1 MHCVLNGYHRRII
14 SREIPLRQW
23 VVLFKR
29 GQLRMYAVKN
39 KYYKHSKLD
48 EQCFRRIL
56 ELFAMDLTAV
66 QCANLTGVN
75 VRSVNTIFLKLRDR
89 IAQWSEANASGM
101 PGLNAQ
107 LSAGALV
114 SGTNGRGSAELVSH
128 GPRGQL
134 ARESVS
140 YVASERDGVISVRLF
155 VHSDQVY
162 CALMA
167 SQQAPG
173 DSLESARTPA
183 RNFARSESDNDKPS
197 RWNEYQIGIDV
208 KRDMRFKL
216 KSLTFQQ
223 AYHAGE
229 TERIDA
235 FGRFLRLRLGKFK
248 GLRREKFYFHLK
260 ESEYRYNHRRY
271 ELYALLLGMLG
282 EAPIE

>member
-1 MHCVLNGYHRRII
+1 MGSSL
-14 SREIPLRQW
+14 
-23 VVLFKR
+23 R

-75 VRSVNTIFLKLRDR
+75 VRSVNTIYLKLRDR
-89 IAQWSEANASGM
+89 ISQWSEANASGT

-114 SGTNGRGSAELVSH
+114 TGTSGRAQTSADRNSAGSKT
-128 GPRGQL
+128 
-134 ARESVS
+134 ESVS
-140 YVASERDGVISVRLF
+140 YIDSESDGIVGIRLF
-155 VHSDQVY
+155 VNSDQVY
-162 CALMA
+162 CALLNNKSPDGQQEA
-167 SQQAPG
+167 VKPAAAAPDRSAYSGNSQDTEQT
-173 DSLESARTPA
+173 S
-183 RNFARSESDNDKPS
+183 N
-197 RWNEYQIGIDV
+197 WNEYHIGIDV

-216 KSLTFQQ
+216 KSITFQQ

-229 TERIDA
+229 TDRIDA

-248 GLRREKFYFHLK
+248 GLRREKFYYHLK
-260 ESEYRYNHRRY
+260 ESEYRYNHRRF

-282 EAPIE
+282 ETPIE

>member
-1 MHCVLNGYHRRII
+1 
-14 SREIPLRQW
+14 
-23 VVLFKR
+23 
-29 GQLRMYAVKN
+29 MYAVKN

-75 VRSVNTIFLKLRDR
+75 VRSVNTIYLKLRDR
-89 IAQWSEANASGM
+89 ISQWSEANASGT

-107 LSAGALV
+107 LSAGSLV
-114 SGTNGRGSAELVSH
+114 TGTTGGVEKSAGAGKSGAEAVGYLDS
-128 GPRGQL
+128 Q
-134 ARESVS
+134 A
-140 YVASERDGVISVRLF
+140 DGIVGVRLF
-155 VHSDQVY
+155 INSDQVY
-162 CALMA
+162 CALLNNQQGAAEEGGRAKPVAA
-167 SQQAPG
+167 SSRAHASSDQDA
-173 DSLESARTPA
+173 DSASV
-183 RNFARSESDNDKPS
+183 
-197 RWNEYQIGIDV
+197 WNEYQIGIDV

-223 AYHAGE
+223 AYHAGD
-229 TERIDA
+229 TDRIDA

-282 EAPIE
+282 ETPIE

>member
-1 MHCVLNGYHRRII
+1 MFLVYRCLTAVQVDGFVSRLFYHGV
-14 SREIPLRQW
+14 SH
-23 VVLFKR
+23 
-29 GQLRMYAVKN
+29 RMYAVKN

-75 VRSVNTIFLKLRDR
+75 VRSVNTIYLKLRDR
-89 IAQWSEANASGM
+89 ISQWSEANASGT

-107 LSAGALV
+107 LSAGSLV
-114 SGTNGRGSAELVSH
+114 TGTTGEVKKPNA
-128 GPRGQL
+128 
-134 ARESVS
+134 ARAAPEPVS
-140 YVASERDGVISVRLF
+140 YLDSQSDGVVGVRLF
-155 VHSDQVY
+155 INSDQVY
-162 CALMA
+162 CALLNSSLQSQADTPEKPVA
-167 SQQAPG
+167 SSGRGSGSTEQ
-173 DSLESARTPA
+173 DTESA
-183 RNFARSESDNDKPS
+183 SV
-197 RWNEYQIGIDV
+197 WNEYQIGIDV

-223 AYHAGE
+223 AYHAGD
-229 TERIDA
+229 TDRIDA

-260 ESEYRYNHRRY
+260 ESEYRYNHRRF

-282 EAPIE
+282 ETPIE

>member
-1 MHCVLNGYHRRII
+1 
-14 SREIPLRQW
+14 
-23 VVLFKR
+23 
-29 GQLRMYAVKN
+29 MYAVKN

-89 IAQWSEANASGM
+89 ISQWSEVNASGT

-107 LSAGALV
+107 LSEGALV
-114 SGTNGRGSAELVSH
+114 TGTSGRREENTADSTTKSDADSYIDSAI
-128 GPRGQL
+128 
-134 ARESVS
+134 
-140 YVASERDGVISVRLF
+140 DGIVGIRLF
-155 VHSDQVY
+155 VNSDQVY
-162 CALMA
+162 CALLNGKLA
-167 SQQAPG
+167 S
-173 DSLESARTPA
+173 SARQGMQSPGMAQSA
-183 RNFARSESDNDKPS
+183 RGAHIGKEPGSQGAS
-197 RWNEYQIGIDV
+197 RWNEYQIGIDL

-216 KSLTFQQ
+216 KSDTFQQ

-229 TERIDA
+229 TDRIDA

-282 EAPIE
+282 ETPIE

>member
-1 MHCVLNGYHRRII
+1 
-14 SREIPLRQW
+14 
-23 VVLFKR
+23 
-29 GQLRMYAVKN
+29 MYAVKN

-75 VRSVNTIFLKLRDR
+75 VRSVNTIYLKLRDR
-89 IAQWSEANASGM
+89 ISQWSEANASGT

-114 SGTNGRGSAELVSH
+114 TGTNGRGSTIDKKTGKA
-128 GPRGQL
+128 
-134 ARESVS
+134 ESVS
-140 YVASERDGVISVRLF
+140 YLDSASDGIVGVRLF
-155 VHSDQVY
+155 INGDQVY
-162 CALMA
+162 CAMLSTA
-167 SQQAPG
+167 PEHSTQAAAKAPEKDAQPVAPG
-173 DSLESARTPA
+173 
-183 RNFARSESDNDKPS
+183 N
-197 RWNEYQIGIDV
+197 WNEYHIGIDV

-223 AYHAGE
+223 AYHAGD
-229 TERIDA
+229 TDRIDA

-260 ESEYRYNHRRY
+260 ESEYRYNHRRF

-282 EAPIE
+282 ETPIE

>member
-1 MHCVLNGYHRRII
+1 
-14 SREIPLRQW
+14 
-23 VVLFKR
+23 
-29 GQLRMYAVKN
+29 MYAVKN

-89 IAQWSEANASGM
+89 ISQWSEVNASGT

-107 LSAGALV
+107 LSEGTLV
-114 SGTNGRGSAELVSH
+114 TGTSGRREESTADSATESEAVSH
-128 GPRGQL
+128 KSEAVSQKSEAL
-134 ARESVS
+134 SQKSEAVS
-140 YVASERDGVISVRLF
+140 YIDSANDGIVGLRLF
-155 VHSDQVY
+155 INSDQVY
-162 CALMA
+162 CALLNRKLA
-167 SQQAPG
+167 SSAQQG
-173 DSLESARTPA
+173 MQSAM
-183 RNFARSESDNDKPS
+183 ARSGSGAQVGIEPGSQAAS
-197 RWNEYQIGIDV
+197 RWNEYQIGIDL

-216 KSLTFQQ
+216 KSATFQQ

-229 TERIDA
+229 TDRIDA
-235 FGRFLRLRLGKFK
+235 FGRFMRLRLGKFK

-282 EAPIE
+282 ETPIE

>member
-1 MHCVLNGYHRRII
+1 
-14 SREIPLRQW
+14 
-23 VVLFKR
+23 
-29 GQLRMYAVKN
+29 MYAVKN

-89 IAQWSEANASGM
+89 ISQWSEVNASGT

-107 LSAGALV
+107 LSEGTLV
-114 SGTNGRGSAELVSH
+114 TGMSGSREESAADSATDSE
-128 GPRGQL
+128 
-134 ARESVS
+134 AVS
-140 YVASERDGVISVRLF
+140 YIDSANDGIVGIRLF
-155 VHSDQVY
+155 INSDQVY
-162 CALMA
+162 CALLNSKLA
-167 SQQAPG
+167 SSAQQG
-173 DSLESARTPA
+173 MQPA
-183 RNFARSESDNDKPS
+183 MARSGSGAQAGIEPGSQAAS
-197 RWNEYQIGIDV
+197 RWNEYQIGIDL

-216 KSLTFQQ
+216 KSATFQQ

-229 TERIDA
+229 TDRIDA
-235 FGRFLRLRLGKFK
+235 FGRFMRLRLGKFK

-282 EAPIE
+282 ETPIE

>member
-1 MHCVLNGYHRRII
+1 
-14 SREIPLRQW
+14 
-23 VVLFKR
+23 
-29 GQLRMYAVKN
+29 MYAVKN

-75 VRSVNTIFLKLRDR
+75 VRSVNTIYLKLRDR
-89 IAQWSEANASGM
+89 IAQWSEANASGT

-107 LSAGALV
+107 LSAGTLV
-114 SGTNGRGSAELVSH
+114 EGTSGQHSAKSAPAP
-128 GPRGQL
+128 G
-134 ARESVS
+134 SVS
-140 YVASERDGVISVRLF
+140 YIDSESDGIIGIRLF
-155 VHSDQVY
+155 INMDRVY
-162 CALMA
+162 CALLNNSPGSAERIEGAKSQLQTGA
-167 SQQAPG
+167 SG
-173 DSLESARTPA
+173 RSVYTPVEQDA
-183 RNFARSESDNDKPS
+183 LSENN
-197 RWNEYQIGIDV
+197 WNEYQIGIDV

-216 KSLTFQQ
+216 KSITFQQ
-223 AYHAGE
+223 AYHSGD
-229 TERIDA
+229 TDRIDA

-282 EAPIE
+282 ETPIE

>member
-1 MHCVLNGYHRRII
+1 
-14 SREIPLRQW
+14 
-23 VVLFKR
+23 
-29 GQLRMYAVKN
+29 MYAVKN

-75 VRSVNTIFLKLRDR
+75 VRSVNTIYLKLRDR
-89 IAQWSEANASGM
+89 ISQWSEANASGT

-114 SGTNGRGSAELVSH
+114 TGTSGQVAGSSAQSPAKSE
-128 GPRGQL
+128 
-134 ARESVS
+134 AVS
-140 YVASERDGVISVRLF
+140 YLDSESDGIVGIRLF
-155 VHSDQVY
+155 VNADQVY
-162 CALMA
+162 CALLNTKLLNNKSTGVELQGMKSA
-167 SQQAPG
+167 GTVS
-173 DSLESARTPA
+173 SRESYNAKDQSSKTA
-183 RNFARSESDNDKPS
+183 GT
-197 RWNEYQIGIDV
+197 WNEYHIGIDV

-216 KSLTFQQ
+216 KSITFQQ

-229 TERIDA
+229 TDRIDA

-260 ESEYRYNHRRY
+260 ESEYRYNHRRF

-282 EAPIE
+282 ETPIE